1 MCPIFILNWFWQ
13 WKASENPPKIKLYCP
28 YQQNTSDNCLQTK
41 PPVRESE
48 GLSSLTQGSINLL
61 LSHWIHRS
69 VRWERMINSSW
80 LSLNLVRGQHLN
92 SDDCTRLFSPH
103 RNKSW
108 VYLLG
113 IFIRMVNLYSVHQK
127 RPPPHSHAVF
137 RWGVVKKQKV
147 WLSLKVSTCQECCNE
162 SA

>member
-61 LSHWIHRS
+61 HSHWIHRS

-113 IFIRMVNLYSVHQK
+113 IFIRMVNLYCCSSKKTTSPLSCSVQMGSGQK
-127 RPPPHSHAVF
+127 AESLVESQGFYLP
-137 RWGVVKKQKV
+137 GV
-147 WLSLKVSTCQECCNE
+147 L
-162 SA
+162 